1 MHLRGVARYTTTAW
15 FLLLCMALPG
25 SARAGVARL
34 TGIDLFSDAG
44 GGHVVLSLSRQTK
57 FHYFTLKSPPRL
69 VVDLSDTRPAHEE
82 LAPPAGGAV
91 RDIRMARHKDGT
103 LRVVFDLAGPAKVDV
118 QRRPGAHGRERL
130 VITLTGSGKQSRRKS
145 SPRPVRTAA
154 AHARTGPLVVAIDPG
169 HGGRDPGTTGPHG
182 LHEKTVTLAIGRM
195 VAERLNRT
203 GHVRAFL
210 TRRDDRYVS
219 LTRRVIEAQKH
230 HAALFVSIHMNAYP
244 HNPRVDGGTCYA
256 LSEHGASD
264 AEAAQLARVENSS
277 DRDVAG
283 IKFSKSHQVNVV
295 LTDLLQSSSIDAAD
309 NLAHEI
315 IGQFGKVEPVYD
327 HKVQHANFAVLRD
340 PLIPSVLCE
349 AAFLSNPHQ
358 ARELH
363 RRHFRAE
370 LADAIYRG
378 IMHYLHSFAPQRF
391 QGPAGD
397 RYVVQRGD
405 TLSGIAHDHGV
416 TTRALKTYN
425 GLDDS
430 TIRVGQ
436 ILHLPPTATAQAS
449 EPDRTTGS

>member
-1 MHLRGVARYTTTAW
+1 
-15 FLLLCMALPG
+15 MALPC
-25 SARAGVARL
+25 SAGARTARL

-44 GGHVVLSLSRQTK
+44 GAHVVLSLSRQTK
-57 FHYFTLKSPPRL
+57 FHYFTLKNPPRL
-69 VVDLSDTRPAHEE
+69 VIDLADTRPAHDG
-82 LAPPAGGAV
+82 LAPPASGPV
-91 RDIRMARHKDGT
+91 RDVRMGRHKDGT
-103 LRVVFDLAGPAKVDV
+103 LRVVFDLAGPAKVSV
-118 QRRPGAHGRERL
+118 QQRPGAHGRERL
-130 VITLTGSGKQSRRKS
+130 VVTLAGSGEHSSRRK
-145 SPRPVRTAA
+145 RPAQPVTTAA

-169 HGGRDPGTTGPHG
+169 HGGHDPGTTGPHG

-195 VAERLNRT
+195 VAQRLNRT
-203 GHVRAFL
+203 GHVHAFL
-210 TRRDDRYVS
+210 TRHSDRYVS
-219 LTRRVIEAQKH
+219 LTRRVIEAQQH

-244 HNPRVDGGTCYA
+244 HDPQVNGGTCYA

-315 IGQFGKVEPVYD
+315 IGQFGKIEPVYD

-349 AAFLSNPHQ
+349 AAFLSNPRQ

-363 RRHFRAE
+363 HRRFRAE

-378 IMHYLHSFAPQRF
+378 IMHYLHSFAPRRF
-391 QGPAGD
+391 QAPAGE

-430 TIRVGQ
+430 AIQVGQ
-436 ILHLPPTATAQAS
+436 VLHLPPAATAQAS